1 MKKVISLV
9 LSVAMLLSVAVMAS
23 AETTEIRTVGT
34 NEVELVAT
42 VAEDSTLMSVI
53 MPTSID
59 FVIGT
64 THETS
69 GDFADGFRNANKITG
84 GYKFSELYCANATVT
99 NNSKEDIK
107 LELVD
112 VRERQGNLLNLVKL
126 GLWATGMQENDVLD
140 DHRLEVGMA
149 AYTLAETIQ
158 GTDST
163 ATSSGGSVA
172 LKVIGKAAFAS
183 IEGVQYPVS
192 IPSANYTIVTTLKV
206 SLADT

>member
-1 MKKVISLV
+1 MKKVVSLI
-9 LSVAMLLSVAVMAS
+9 LAVAMLLSVAVMAS

-42 VAEDSTLMSVI
+42 VAEDSNLMSVI

-59 FVIGT
+59 FIIGT
-64 THETS
+64 THEVTD
-69 GDFADGFRNANKITG
+69 DFADGIRNASKITG
-84 GYKFSELYCANATVT
+84 GYKFSELYSVEATVT

-126 GLWATGMQENDVLD
+126 GLWATGMTESDVLSQHLLAENMD
-140 DHRLEVGMA
+140 
-149 AYTLAETIQ
+149 AYTLAQTIQ

-163 ATSSGGSVA
+163 GTESGGFVK
-172 LKVIGKAAFAS
+172 LKVIGKAAFAL

-206 SLADT
+206 SLADD